1 MRDRVRRIFRNVNDG
16 LDLIVFLNSTEPHID
31 RSFFYATGLTDG
43 LFEGCGAWL
52 TPDGGCEITTS
63 ALEEEAAKKSGLPL
77 HVFETRDEST
87 RRMKAAM
94 KGHRKVGINSSEL
107 THTGFERLKKQASKS
122 TRFVD
127 ISEAVMKTRLVKDEQ
142 EIERIQRACD
152 IASRSFEQTLPFIRS
167 GVTEAEVASEL
178 VYRMQKNGATGP
190 SFHTIVGSGPNGAE
204 PHHTAGERKIGRGDM
219 IVIDFGAEYHMY
231 CSDVTRTVVVGS
243 ASEEQRRMHAIVARA
258 QAAALARMKPG
269 SKAKAVDAA
278 ARNLIDR
285 TKYKGRFI
293 HGLGH
298 SIGLAVHDGGSLSAS
313 SDLVL
318 RPNMVFSD
326 EPGVYV
332 PGFGGVRIEDDVL
345 ITKGAPRYMSTAP
358 RELLEL

>member
-77 HVFETRDEST
+77 HVFQTRDEST
-87 RRMKAAM
+87 RRMKAA
-94 KGHRKVGINSSEL
+94 
-107 THTGFERLKKQASKS
+107 FERLKKQASKS

-127 ISEAVMKTRLVKDEQ
+127 VSEAVMKTRLVKDAQ
-142 EIERIQRACD
+142 EIERIQKACD
-152 IASRSFEQTLPFIRS
+152 IATKAFEETLPFVRS

-204 PHHTAGERKIGRGDM
+204 PHYTAGERKIERGDM
-219 IVIDFGAEYHMY
+219 IVIDFGAMYHMY

-243 ASEEQRRMHAIVARA
+243 ASEEQRRMHGIVARA
-258 QAAALARMKPG
+258 QAAALARMRPG
-269 SKAKAVDAA
+269 SKAKSVDAA
-278 ARNLIDR
+278 ARDVIDR

-298 SIGLAVHDGGSLSAS
+298 SIGLAVHDGGALNPS
-313 SDLVL
+313 SNLVL
-318 RPNMVFSD
+318 RPNMVFTD

-345 ITKGAPRYMSTAP
+345 ITKGEPRFMSTAP
-358 RELLEL
+358 RDLREL